1 MAEDAG
7 KLNTEEEALALKIAR
22 KSLETAIREGRL
34 AEEGELGVPPTGVF
48 REKRAAFVTLHKG
61 GMLRGCIGHAMPIEE
76 LWKSIRGNAVSA
88 AIHDNRFSQVQPDE
102 LSQIALDVSVLTVP
116 VDAPDY
122 THFKAGRHGII
133 MELMGRRSLFLPQ
146 VAPEQGWDEATTLAH
161 LSMKAGLPPDSWQNP
176 AARFKLFEAQ
186 VFTEPG

>member
-1 MAEDAG
+1 MTDDAG
-7 KLNTEEEALALKIAR
+7 KLTKDEEALALRIAR

-34 AEEGELGVPPTGVF
+34 ADEGELGIPPDGIF

-61 GMLRGCIGHAMPIEE
+61 GALRGCIGHALPVEE

-88 AIHDNRFSQVQPDE
+88 AIHDNRFNQVRPDE
-102 LSQIALDVSVLTVP
+102 LSQINLDVSVLTVP
-116 VDAPDY
+116 LDAPDY

-133 MELMGRRSLFLPQ
+133 MELAGRRSLFLPQ

-161 LSMKAGLPPDSWQNP
+161 LSLKAGLSPDSWQDP
-176 AARFKLFEAQ
+176 QARFKLFEAQ
-186 VFTEPG
+186 VFAERD